1 MKGEEPKQ
9 GVPRGRGAA
18 TRRRL
23 TNIAREMMAEGGEQT
38 ISLVKVAERGGVTR
52 GTVYHHFRCRDDLI
66 RAASESLE
74 RTMEAIAFGTWEH
87 DDPYGEP
94 AAQAARDP
102 VAFRSHLR
110 EMLIGGAYA
119 TGPARANIERFVE
132 FKRDGQLQPDVDP
145 FIGAMLAVSGE
156 LAALMV
162 MQTAKTPEEESE
174 LIRRFSITY
183 HRLLFHG
190 ILNPDAPGWP
200 PRHPGSLDDGSGE
213 G

>member
-1 MKGEEPKQ
+1 MSRGKPQKQ
-9 GVPRGRGAA
+9 LSHGRGAA

-23 TNIAREMMAEGGEQT
+23 TDIAREMMAAGGEQMV
-38 ISLVKVAERGGVTR
+38 SLVDVAERAGVTR
-52 GTVYHHFRCRDDLI
+52 GTVYHHFRGRDELI

-94 AAQAARDP
+94 AVQAARDP
-102 VAFRSHLR
+102 AGFRSHLR

-119 TGPARANIERFVE
+119 TAPARANVERFKE
-132 FKRDGQLQPDVDP
+132 FRRDGQLQPDVDP

-162 MQTAKTPEEESE
+162 MQTAQTPEQEAE

-190 ILNPDAPGWP
+190 ILDPDAPGWP
-200 PRHPGSLDDGSGE
+200 PRHPGSLDGE
-213 G
+213 AGES

>member
-38 ISLVKVAERGGVTR
+38 ISLVEVAERAGVTR
-52 GTVYHHFRCRDDLI
+52 GTVYHHFRCRNELI
-66 RAASESLE
+66 RAASDSLE

-102 VAFRSHLR
+102 VAFRSHLTR
-110 EMLIGGAYA
+110 KGG
-119 TGPARANIERFVE
+119 GVGRRGSV
-132 FKRDGQLQPDVDP
+132 RVDE
-145 FIGAMLAVSGE
+145 G
-156 LAALMV
+156 
-162 MQTAKTPEEESE
+162 
-174 LIRRFSITY
+174 
-183 HRLLFHG
+183 
-190 ILNPDAPGWP
+190 GW
-200 PRHPGSLDDGSGE
+200 R
-213 G
+213 